1 MLILSHMDAISSKA
15 FLSTLSV
22 LDIVLLLCLDNP
34 KKIKLEFLI
43 YNSNARLIKILFEE
57 SIVYYMIKAK
67 IWIISELF

>member
-34 KKIKLEFLI
+34 KKKKLEFLI
-43 YNSNARLIKILFEE
+43 YNSNAGLIKILFEE